1 MMKGFKSQLSVTISR
16 MQMIKIFQKYY
27 NDKRDDEL
35 KDLDWHNKCLSVIN
49 QEYQSNP
56 HCCPPTVS
64 DNIKFNNVIA
74 YEVNDNK
81 YLRFEDIISCKGEN
95 VSVSNFCA
103 LLDDTFVENPTTYAA
118 EFFYDITES
127 RNEYGHFIVHCR
139 GLNPAEL
146 CALLK
151 FLDEE

>member
-1 MMKGFKSQLSVTISR
+1 MKGFKSQLSVTISR

-49 QEYQSNP
+49 QEDQSNL

-81 YLRFEDIISCKGEN
+81 YLRFEDIMSCKGEN
-95 VSVSNFCA
+95 ISVSSFCA

-127 RNEYGHFIVHCR
+127 RDEYGHFIVHCH